1 MKKFINFEIVLILV
15 IIILAVPLY
24 FVITCSTY
32 NTNTFIIDEKSMK
45 MIVFIGI
52 VAFIIVNLIMLF
64 YNIFKLVKNC
74 KDKLLYQKAMK
85 QDINLNS
92 EDSLE
97 LPSYGIVLA
106 STIFFKKVRIELL
119 KKHLQEYFRQKNI
132 LDEDN
137 QVVDGY
143 ADKIEGLEKEFLLL
157 FKKLDGN
164 NKSME
169 DENQKFNIQKE
180 VEEELKKLEFIKH
193 KSIGVFFWE
202 FLYGKNNEYM
212 DLDLKKNPRFI
223 FLIICFILIFFV
235 INTFLNIYILFTLT
249 PFICIL
255 LVFNL
260 NTIILNKKG
269 KLERIKLLYLRDYLK
284 NNEDLTDEERL
295 FYNVLQN

>member
-24 FVITCSTY
+24 FTMIFSTY
-32 NTNTFIIDEKSMK
+32 NTNTFIIDEKIMK

-74 KDKLLYQKAMK
+74 KDKLLYKKAMK
-85 QDINLNS
+85 QDINLNF

-169 DENQKFNIQKE
+169 DENQEFNIQKE
-180 VEEELKKLEFIKH
+180 IEEELKKLEFIKH

-202 FLYGKNNEYM
+202 FLYGKNNEDM
-212 DLDLKKNPRFI
+212 DLDFKKNPRFI

-260 NTIILNKKG
+260 NTIILSRKG
-269 KLERIKLLYLRDYLK
+269 KLERIKLLYLRNYLK

>member
-32 NTNTFIIDEKSMK
+32 NTNTFIIDEKIMK

-169 DENQKFNIQKE
+169 DENQEFNIQKE

>member
-169 DENQKFNIQKE
+169 DENQEFNIQKE

>member
-32 NTNTFIIDEKSMK
+32 NTNTFIIDEKIMK

-143 ADKIEGLEKEFLLL
+143 VDKIEGLEKEFLLL

-169 DENQKFNIQKE
+169 DENQEFNIQKE

>member
-74 KDKLLYQKAMK
+74 KDKLLYKKAMK
-85 QDINLNS
+85 QDINLNF

-143 ADKIEGLEKEFLLL
+143 VDKIEGLEKEFLLL

-169 DENQKFNIQKE
+169 DENQEFNIQKE

>member
-32 NTNTFIIDEKSMK
+32 NTNTFIIDEKIMK

-85 QDINLNS
+85 QDINLNF

-169 DENQKFNIQKE
+169 DENQEFNIQKE

>member
-24 FVITCSTY
+24 FTMIFSTY
-32 NTNTFIIDEKSMK
+32 NTNTFIIDEKIMK
-45 MIVFIGI
+45 MIAFIA
-52 VAFIIVNLIMLF
+52 VASFIIVNLIMIF
-64 YNIFKLVKNC
+64 YNIFKLIRNC
-74 KDKLLYQKAMK
+74 KDKIIYKKVMK
-85 QDINLNS
+85 QEMNLNFNTNS
-92 EDSLE
+92 E

-106 STIFFKKVRIELL
+106 STIFYKKVKIELL

-137 QVVDGY
+137 QVVEGY
-143 ADKIEGLEKEFLLL
+143 ADKIEGIEKEFLLL

-164 NKSME
+164 NKLME
-169 DENQKFNIQKE
+169 DENQEFNIQKE
-180 VEEELKKLEFIKH
+180 VEEKLKKLEFIKH
-193 KSIGVFFWE
+193 KSIGMFFWE

-260 NTIILNKKG
+260 NTIILSRKG
-269 KLERIKLLYLRDYLK
+269 KIERIKLLYLRNYLK

>member
-169 DENQKFNIQKE
+169 DENQEFNIQKE
-180 VEEELKKLEFIKH
+180 IEEELKKLEFIKH

-202 FLYGKNNEYM
+202 FLYGKNNEDM
-212 DLDLKKNPRFI
+212 DLDFKKNPRFI

>member
-143 ADKIEGLEKEFLLL
+143 VDKIEGLEKEFLLL

-169 DENQKFNIQKE
+169 DENQEFNIQKE

-269 KLERIKLLYLRDYLK
+269 KLERIKLLYLRNYLK

>member
-24 FVITCSTY
+24 FTMIFSTY
-32 NTNTFIIDEKSMK
+32 NTNTFIIDEKIMK
-45 MIVFIGI
+45 MIAFIA
-52 VAFIIVNLIMLF
+52 VASFIIVNLIMIF
-64 YNIFKLVKNC
+64 YNIFKLIRNC
-74 KDKLLYQKAMK
+74 KDKIIYKKVMK
-85 QDINLNS
+85 QEMNLNFNTNS
-92 EDSLE
+92 E

-143 ADKIEGLEKEFLLL
+143 VDKIEGLEKEFLLL

-169 DENQKFNIQKE
+169 DENQEFNIQKE

>member
-15 IIILAVPLY
+15 IIILVVPLY
-24 FVITCSTY
+24 FTMIFSTY
-32 NTNTFIIDEKSMK
+32 NTNTFIIDEKIMK
-45 MIVFIGI
+45 MIAFIA
-52 VAFIIVNLIMLF
+52 VASFIIVNLIMIF
-64 YNIFKLVKNC
+64 YNIFKLIRNC
-74 KDKLLYQKAMK
+74 KDKLLYKKAMK
-85 QDINLNS
+85 QDINLNF

-143 ADKIEGLEKEFLLL
+143 ADKIEGIEKEFLLL

-164 NKSME
+164 NKLME
-169 DENQKFNIQKE
+169 DENQEFNIQKE
-180 VEEELKKLEFIKH
+180 VEEKLKKLEFIKH
-193 KSIGVFFWE
+193 KSIGMFFWE

>member
-24 FVITCSTY
+24 FTMIFSTY
-32 NTNTFIIDEKSMK
+32 NTNTFIIDEKIMK
-45 MIVFIGI
+45 MIAFIA
-52 VAFIIVNLIMLF
+52 VASFIIVNLIMIF
-64 YNIFKLVKNC
+64 YNIFKLIRNC
-74 KDKLLYQKAMK
+74 KDKIIYKKVMK
-85 QDINLNS
+85 QEMNLNFNTNS
-92 EDSLE
+92 E

-137 QVVDGY
+137 QVVEGY

-169 DENQKFNIQKE
+169 GENQEFNIQKE
-180 VEEELKKLEFIKH
+180 VEEKLKKLEFIKH
-193 KSIGVFFWE
+193 KSIGMFFWE

-212 DLDLKKNPRFI
+212 DFDLKKNPRFI

-260 NTIILNKKG
+260 NTIILSRKG
-269 KLERIKLLYLRDYLK
+269 KLERIKLLYLRNYLK

>member
-32 NTNTFIIDEKSMK
+32 NTNTFIIDEKIMK

-74 KDKLLYQKAMK
+74 KDKLLYKKAMK
-85 QDINLNS
+85 QDINLNF

-169 DENQKFNIQKE
+169 DENQEFNIQKE
-180 VEEELKKLEFIKH
+180 IEEELKKLEFIKH

-202 FLYGKNNEYM
+202 FLYGKNNEDM
-212 DLDLKKNPRFI
+212 DLDFKKNPRFI

>member
-32 NTNTFIIDEKSMK
+32 NTNTFIIDEKIMK

-74 KDKLLYQKAMK
+74 KDKLLYKKAMK
-85 QDINLNS
+85 QDINLNF

-143 ADKIEGLEKEFLLL
+143 VDKIEGLEKEFLLL

-169 DENQKFNIQKE
+169 DENQEFNIQKE

-202 FLYGKNNEYM
+202 FLYGKNNGTTRTTV
-212 DLDLKKNPRFI
+212 K
-223 FLIICFILIFFV
+223 
-235 INTFLNIYILFTLT
+235 
-249 PFICIL
+249 
-255 LVFNL
+255 
-260 NTIILNKKG
+260 
-269 KLERIKLLYLRDYLK
+269 
-284 NNEDLTDEERL
+284 
-295 FYNVLQN
+295 